1 MMLHLAAPT
10 SQGWVEQALGH
21 MDLILL
27 DHAHC
32 EKKAA
37 STAVKLIFRYQDR
50 PELMAPLSALAREE
64 LEHFEH
70 VLQLLEERG
79 IPFRRLAPPPYARDL
94 YAAIRSDEPQRLLD
108 TLIVCALIEARSCER
123 MRLLSET
130 LTDPELADL
139 YRGLLAS
146 EGRHFG
152 EYLGL
157 AQQLFDPDTVW
168 ARHRE
173 LAEHEAEILATLHSE
188 PRMHS

>member
-10 SQGWVEQALGH
+10 RPGWVDQALRH
-21 MDLILL
+21 IDTILL

-37 STAVKLIFRYQDR
+37 STAIKLIFRYQDR
-50 PELMAPLSALAREE
+50 VELMLPLSALAREE

-70 VLQLLEERG
+70 VLGLLAQRG
-79 IPFRRLAPPPYARDL
+79 IPFRRLAPPPYARAL
-94 YAAIRSDEPQRLLD
+94 YEAVRPKEPHRLLD
-108 TLIVCALIEARSCER
+108 ILLVCALIEARSCER
-123 MRLLSET
+123 MRLLSEALPDPT
-130 LTDPELADL
+130 LAAL

-157 AQQLFDPDTVW
+157 ANELFASEEVW
-168 ARHRE
+168 ERFATLARH
-173 LAEHEAEILATLHSE
+173 EASVLSTPHGE